1 MTKNHTLQIT
11 MATVYLNWYFVVD
24 KESYSLIKKSDFFF
38 ELEVLLALFAYVA
51 LEFPQ
56 LASHWNEVRAVYT
69 IVGSVYFTETNMEKL
84 EAWTRMWP
92 WWYTPLSIVYY
103 KLFILGTPVKVEN
116 VEFIKCNVDFR
127 NLSGLH
133 YDSLSFKI
141 YNDCLIMKV
150 NS

>member
-1 MTKNHTLQIT
+1 MSLLSS
-11 MATVYLNWYFVVD
+11 LNWRRT
-24 KESYSLIKKSDFFF
+24 ETRF
-38 ELEVLLALFAYVA
+38 E
-51 LEFPQ
+51 Q
-56 LASHWNEVRAVYT
+56 YT

-84 EAWTRMWP
+84 EAWTRTWP

-133 YDSLSFKI
+133 YDNLSFKI
-141 YNDCLIMKV
+141 YDDCLIMKV